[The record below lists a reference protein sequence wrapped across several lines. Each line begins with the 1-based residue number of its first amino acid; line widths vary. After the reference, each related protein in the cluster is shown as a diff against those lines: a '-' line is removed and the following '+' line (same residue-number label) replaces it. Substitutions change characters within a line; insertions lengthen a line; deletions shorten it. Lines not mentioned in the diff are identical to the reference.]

1 MDDPPRNLKDMLSEA
16 KDASELMVDLA
27 YAALFFSGERM
38 ADEVLRLEER
48 LSSLV
53 HEMRAVAVLAA
64 RSPHDADAMSGVLH
78 LISAIERIG
87 DAAVDIARIVTRRLG
102 IPPELVA
109 DLAAADE
116 ISHRVRA
123 REDSDLAG
131 STLAQVELPTELGLR
146 VMAIRRE
153 DRWIIDP
160 DGDEAILPEDVL
172 LLRGNAEGITEL
184 RRAAGAPDWRP
195 PALEEDPAIDDLDRA
210 VDVLVEM
217 KNTSEVA
224 VALAYYALLN
234 DDEAMAAEVSRIE
247 ERLDE
252 MREQLE
258 LWVLRA
264 AADTVDPA
272 GLRGLLHLGAAAAAI
287 GDAAE
292 QIVWLVQED
301 EEMHPILKVA
311 LGNTDEV
318 IVRMS
323 INPGA
328 PLDGARV
335 GGRMHLGRDSGF
347 HLLAIRRA
355 GRLSRPRQAATLQ
368 AGDEIIAIGPYEGQ
382 DDLASACGHVA
393 VTDDDTG
400 VVEIVNV

>member
-1 MDDPPRNLKDMLSEA
+1 
-16 KDASELMVDLA
+16 
-27 YAALFFSGERM
+27 
-38 ADEVLRLEER
+38 
-48 LSSLV
+48 
-53 HEMRAVAVLAA
+53 VLAA

-78 LISAIERIG
+78 LISAIERVG
-87 DAAVDIARIVTRRLG
+87 DTAVDIARIVIRRLG

-146 VMAIRRE
+146 VMAVRRE

-160 DGDEAILPEDVL
+160 DGDETIMPEDVL
-172 LLRGNAEGITEL
+172 FLRGNSEGIPEL
-184 RRAAGAPDWRP
+184 RSAAGAPDWRP

-217 KNTSEVA
+217 KNTSEIA

-234 DDEAMAAEVSRIE
+234 DDEAMAAEVSRTE
-247 ERLDE
+247 DRLDE

-287 GDAAE
+287 GDAAQ
-292 QIVWLVQED
+292 QIVWLVEHD

-311 LGNTDEV
+311 LGTADEV

-323 INPGA
+323 INSGA

-382 DDLASACGHVA
+382 DDLAAACGHVA

-400 VVEIVNV
+400 VVEIVNA

>member
-1 MDDPPRNLKDMLSEA
+1 
-16 KDASELMVDLA
+16 
-27 YAALFFSGERM
+27 
-38 ADEVLRLEER
+38 
-48 LSSLV
+48 
-53 HEMRAVAVLAA
+53 
-64 RSPHDADAMSGVLH
+64 MSGVLH

-116 ISHRVRA
+116 ISHRVRV
-123 REDSDLAG
+123 RDDSDLAG
-131 STLAQVELPTELGLR
+131 TTLAQVELPTELGLR

-160 DGDEAILPEDVL
+160 DGDETIISEDVL
-172 LLRGNAEGITEL
+172 LLRGNAEGITKL
-184 RRAAGAPDWRP
+184 RQAAGAPDWRP

-301 EEMHPILKVA
+301 EETHPILRVA

-318 IVRMS
+318 IVRTS
-323 INPGA
+323 VNRGA
-328 PLDGARV
+328 PLDGERV
-335 GGRMHLGRDSGF
+335 GGRMHLGSDSGF

-382 DDLASACGHVA
+382 EDLAAACGHVA
-393 VTDDDTG
+393 VMDDDTG
-400 VVEIVNV
+400 VVEIVNA